1 MPRTARALQDRAS
14 QPSGDPWGAIRGA
27 VHSAPMP
34 EPSATPPPESAAP
47 GAADAASAPMIDAP
61 LSCVRCDYDLRGLPI
76 EGRCPECGVPVE
88 VSQRE
93 RRRLADAAVP
103 YVNTLYAGAWLVVI
117 AIVLGVLAVAEY
129 FFGAAILTWI
139 LPTASPVAWDAV
151 FVGIAISAILTGALG
166 WWWLA
171 APNPDGAENRPMKHD
186 RRMVR
191 ITAAPTGVML
201 TLLLIAAASPPGAI
215 GWMPPIVVAFLP
227 WMVVVGCV
235 LALILGLL
243 LFFSSMSYAARL
255 GLRTG
260 DTGLFNSARRLMRF
274 GPWLCTVGL
283 VTVIGPLAVALILT
297 VHLFNLR
304 AHLSAV
310 RAGRSREFG
319 D

>member
-1 MPRTARALQDRAS
+1 MLRSGRAKAARH
-14 QPSGDPWGAIRGA
+14 

-34 EPSATPPPESAAP
+34 EPSATPPPESTAA
-47 GAADAASAPMIDAP
+47 AAAVSTAMIDAP

-103 YVNTLYAGAWLVVI
+103 YVNTLYSGAWLVVI
-117 AIVLGVLAVAEY
+117 ALMLGVLAVTEY

-139 LPTASPVAWDAV
+139 FPTASPVAWDAV
-151 FVGIAISAILTGALG
+151 FVGIAILANLTGALG

-191 ITAAPTGVML
+191 ITAPPTGVTL

-215 GWMPPIVVAFLP
+215 GWMPPIVVAFFP
-227 WMVVVGCV
+227 WMVVAGWVV
-235 LALILGLL
+235 ALIVGLL

-274 GPWLCTVGL
+274 GPWFCTVGL
-283 VTVIGPLAVALILT
+283 VTGIAPLAVAVVFA
-297 VHLFNLR
+297 VHLFQLR
-304 AHLSAV
+304 SHLSAV

-319 D
+319 E